1 MIANLGGITVFEKE
15 AKECE
20 DNDYCANRI
29 IQQTYQQVA
38 ETGYSKATGE
48 AKRIIKNLL
57 AVMMCLEGA
66 RVEDMITVKEALQY
80 LKEA

>member
-20 DNDYCANRI
+20 DND
-29 IQQTYQQVA
+29 
-38 ETGYSKATGE
+38 YSKATGE